1 MSMDEICNL
10 PVTLEMKKTSTH
22 DRIENAWGDGRK
34 SSVEGCLGL
43 DCKGLSLA
51 CREV

>member
-34 SSVEGCLGL
+34 SSVEGCLRL
-43 DCKGLSLA
+43 DGKGLSLA
-51 CREV
+51 SREV